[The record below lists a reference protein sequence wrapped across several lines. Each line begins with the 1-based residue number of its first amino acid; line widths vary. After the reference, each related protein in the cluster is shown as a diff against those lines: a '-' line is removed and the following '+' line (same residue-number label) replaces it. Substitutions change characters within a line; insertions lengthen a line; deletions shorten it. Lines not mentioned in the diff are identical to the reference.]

1 VKFEGKLREVELGFI
16 FYPQMRNLNGV
27 MINMRI
33 AMIGWEYPPFKAGG
47 LATHCYGLTRSLSG
61 KNVKVYFFMPKT
73 KHAANSDR
81 PNLVITEV
89 GETEIFPYDRPEDKA
104 LAGNF
109 FEAVHRYNRLVV
121 AKVKAVIKAEGKFD
135 FIHAHD
141 WLTMEAATI
150 LKEDLGIPMVLTI
163 HSTEYDR
170 SGWLNPNQWFIDIEK
185 EGMEKADGII
195 AVSHFTKRVIV
206 EKYGINPEVISV
218 VHNAVYPIPEG
229 KKQKIVLFLGRL
241 TIQKGAE
248 FFLKAARK
256 VLDYEPDVRF
266 VVAGVGD
273 MLPRLIDQA
282 IDLDISNRIIFT
294 GRLTEDEVKHIYGI
308 SSVYVMPS
316 VSEPFGITAL
326 EAISAGTPTIASKTA
341 GVCETFNNCL
351 KVDFWDTD
359 EIASKIISLLRYECL
374 RKTLTENGK
383 QEIELFTWD
392 NVAGKTI
399 DVYNGIDIARL
410 KRQLKEREKIYKWN
424 QKLAS
429 RAYEPTLTLKT
440 KKVRKSKC

>member
-1 VKFEGKLREVELGFI
+1 
-16 FYPQMRNLNGV
+16 
-27 MINMRI
+27 MRI

-47 LATHCYGLTRSLSG
+47 LATHCYGLTRSLAD

-73 KHAANSDR
+73 KHTVNSNQS
-81 PNLVITEV
+81 NLVIKEV

-104 LAGNF
+104 LSGNF
-109 FEAVHRYNRLVV
+109 FEAVHRYNQLVV
-121 AKVKAVIKAEGKFD
+121 AKVKAVVKAEGKFD

-150 LKEDLGIPMVLTI
+150 LKQELGVPIVLTI

-170 SGWLNPNQWFIDIEK
+170 SGWLYPNQSFIDIERK
-185 EGMEKADGII
+185 GMEQADGII

-206 EKYGINPEVISV
+206 EKYGINPDIISV

-229 KKQKIVLFLGRL
+229 KKQEIVLFLGRL

-256 VLDYEPDVRF
+256 VLDFERDVCF
-266 VVAGVGD
+266 VVAGEGD

-282 IDLDISNRIIFT
+282 IDLGISNQVIFT

-326 EAISAGTPTIASKTA
+326 EAISAGTPTIASKTS

-351 KVDFWDTD
+351 KVDFWDSD
-359 EIASKIISLLRYECL
+359 AIASKIISLLRYESL

-392 NVAGKTI
+392 NVAGKTL
-399 DVYNGIDIARL
+399 DVYNGININVARL
-410 KRQLKEREKIYKWN
+410 KKQLKEREKIYEWN
-424 QKLAS
+424 QKLVS
-429 RAYEPTLTLKT
+429 RAYDSKLTLKT
-440 KKVRKSKC
+440 KKI